1 MASMINTNISS
12 LNAQRNL
19 STSKT
24 SLETSLQRLSTGL
37 RINSAKDDAA
47 GMAISTR
54 MTSQINGLNQA
65 TRNANDGISLT
76 QTAEA
81 GMASATDLLQRM
93 RDLAVQSS
101 NGSNS
106 DTDRA
111 AIQTE
116 VGQLKEEIDRVAKS
130 TNFNGL
136 NLLDGSFSGQSFQVG
151 ANNSSNDRIQIKE
164 IANLQTTKLGSGTTG
179 SSSLTSGLTTKAL
192 AAGDL
197 TLNGTQVGASTS
209 GAQAGQSS
217 SSAYAVAQAINAAA
231 GQSGVTATANAT
243 VATSIT
249 HTGAAATTDAATK
262 IAANTFSINGVN
274 IGEIEGGT
282 QFDGTTNPPTAGGS
296 SAAVDKGTKVAEAIN
311 KVKDQTGVMATVD
324 DAGAVKLTSTNG
336 KDIEL
341 KIVDTAAG
349 AAASLLAG
357 TGLAPASTAAGDSDG
372 TAPTAG
378 AYDAGSFKINGV
390 EVGAIA
396 DGGNE
401 AGQGAN
407 TAAAINAVSDKTGV
421 TAKADSVTG
430 KITLSAADG
439 RDIKLEDG
447 AVADSALAA
456 TGIAAKTFTGTVTLS
471 SSNVNGIVVGGENN
485 ASAGL
490 AAYTGLKAAD
500 TKSTGTISSVDVSTA
515 TGAQAAID
523 TIDKALSSVNTSRAN
538 MGAYQNRF
546 SAVVSNL
553 QSSSESLSSSRSRIQ
568 DADFA
573 AETASMTRGQIL
585 QQAGTA
591 MLAQANSLPNGVLS
605 LLRG

>member
-197 TLNGTQVGASTS
+197 TLNGTQIGASTS

-249 HTGAAATTDAATK
+249 HTGIAAAAGAASK

-296 SAAVDKGTKVAEAIN
+296 SAIVDKGTKVADAIN
-311 KVKDQTGVMATVD
+311 KVKDQTGVMATVN
-324 DAGAVKLTSTNG
+324 ATGVVKLTSTNG

-341 KIVDTAAG
+341 KMVDTATG
-349 AAASLLAG
+349 AAASLLDS
-357 TGLAPASTAAGDSDG
+357 TGLAPTDAANDESDG

-378 AYDAGSFKINGV
+378 AYAAGAFKINGV

-396 DGGNE
+396 HGGT
-401 AGQGAN
+401 ASGQGAN
-407 TAAAINAVSDKTGV
+407 TAAAINAISDKTGV

-447 AVADSALAA
+447 GTAGRALAA
-456 TGIAAKTFTGTVTLS
+456 TGIAPDTFTGTVTLS
-471 SSNVNGIVVGGENN
+471 SSNVNGIVVGGKNN

>member
-197 TLNGTQVGASTS
+197 TLNGTQIGASTA

-249 HTGAAATTDAATK
+249 TTGAAATDATK
-262 IAANTFSINGVN
+262 LAANTFSINGVN
-274 IGEIEGGT
+274 IGEIEAGT
-282 QFDGTTNPPTAGGS
+282 QFNGATNPPTAGGS
-296 SAAVDKGTKVAEAIN
+296 TAVIDKGTKVADAIN
-311 KVKDQTGVMATVD
+311 KVSDQTGVKATVD
-324 DAGAVKLTSTNG
+324 DTGAVKLTSTNG
-336 KDIEL
+336 KAIEL
-341 KIVDTAAG
+341 KLTDSSAN
-349 AAASLLAG
+349 AAAVTAFTDSTGLTASVAG
-357 TGLAPASTAAGDSDG
+357 TPTAG

-378 AYDAGSFKINGV
+378 AYAAGAFKINGV

-396 DGGNE
+396 DGGT
-401 AGQGAN
+401 ASGQGAN

-430 KITLSAADG
+430 KISLSAADG

-447 AVADSALAA
+447 AVGGQALAA
-456 TGIAAKTFTGTVTLS
+456 TGIAPDTFTGSVTLS